1 MKEKTVWYEHTPAMA
16 KDLDYWLGEITGKAA
31 YEDYS
36 DLRWLSFY
44 GLEVRPYEARRS
56 KCGKII
62 GDE

>member
-1 MKEKTVWYEHTPAMA
+1 MKVRSKWLPLNESMKNN
-16 KDLDYWLGEITGKAA
+16 LGYWLGEITGKAA
-31 YEDYS
+31 YEAYS